1 MARDATARQYDVDA
15 DAVKLDVKTGLI
27 TFQAKKGRLV
37 DLDKLH
43 ESIWATRLGVGTGMA
58 LNWIDVTAVGEVVVE
73 KERIV
78 LKVKGSWQLFVL
90 KAGDKADDKKVFG
103 KLRDEAKA
111 GKKSTSVFGRVEGW
125 KGHFPPFLKTL
136 PKKPR
141 VIVVKK
147 VEAVKVAKPA
157 KKEEGKAAKQR

>member
-15 DAVKLDVKTGLI
+15 DRVKLNIDKGEI

-58 LNWIDVTAVGEVVVE
+58 MNWLDVTAVGEVVVE
-73 KERIV
+73 KDRV
-78 LKVKGSWQLFVL
+78 VMKVKGSDQTFVL
-90 KAGDKADDKKVFG
+90 KEGDKKVFAG
-103 KLRDEAKA
+103 LKEAA
-111 GKKSTSVFGRVEGW
+111 DGKKSFSVTGRVEGW

-141 VIVVKK
+141 AILVK
-147 VEAVKVAKPA
+147 EFEPVK
-157 KKEEGKAAKQR
+157 